1 MADQRPPPRRRT
13 QTKQI
18 SLSERYPAAFDQ
30 PDAAQSK
37 RYPAAFDQ
45 PDAAPVEDPL
55 ASDTI
60 DYTGTKLLV
69 TWGKELLQPVSF
81 NSLSIGPFDM
91 VVVIRDGETPMQ
103 AYKRAMVHLTAIAAA
118 DLEVRLPAFRATLA
132 RL

>member
-1 MADQRPPPRRRT
+1 M
-13 QTKQI
+13 
-18 SLSERYPAAFDQ
+18 
-30 PDAAQSK
+30 
-37 RYPAAFDQ
+37 
-45 PDAAPVEDPL
+45 
-55 ASDTI
+55 
-60 DYTGTKLLV
+60 LV